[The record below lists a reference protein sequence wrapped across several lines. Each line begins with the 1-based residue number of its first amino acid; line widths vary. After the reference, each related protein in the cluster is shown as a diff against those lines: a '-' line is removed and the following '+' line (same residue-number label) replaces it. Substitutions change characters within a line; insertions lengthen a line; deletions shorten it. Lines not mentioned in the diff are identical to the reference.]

1 MKKVLS
7 LLLLVSAFV
16 AKADEM
22 DRFYVGAQ
30 AGYSGSMKAKF
41 CADPAFWDASPE
53 GYNARLGN
61 SAFYQSSLGYQHC
74 SWLAFQVSA
83 NYRPGYEYCKF
94 QTSAAADTTGF
105 IGTKTRYL
113 KLSSLA
119 FMADIFVNK
128 LGEHYSWESCGG
140 CLTVAPFIGAGVGV
154 AYNNL
159 YDFHSVVPAQPAST
173 GLTPNTYPTN
183 AIDSRVYS
191 MMNPYVKQSF
201 AAQGAVGLV
210 ARAWEKLNVEVGY
223 RFFYGGKIQTNNYG
237 YQFKSGAVVN
247 QPQVTVTA
255 TGAVVAKANS
265 EFVPFAQ
272 ENTPWYGKLMA
283 NEFFVGIF
291 GTF

>member
-1 MKKVLS
+1 
-7 LLLLVSAFV
+7 LVSAFV
-16 AKADEM
+16 AKAHEM

-41 CADPAFWDASPE
+41 CAPAFWDASPE
-53 GYNARLGN
+53 GYNAHLGN

-94 QTSAAADTTGF
+94 QTSTAVDTNLF
-105 IGTKTRYL
+105 LGTKTRFL

-159 YDFHSVVPAQPAST
+159 YDFHSVVPAKAASIGLSSGYPA
-173 GLTPNTYPTN
+173 N
-183 AIDSRVYS
+183 AIGSRVYS
-191 MMNPYVKQSF
+191 MMNPYVNQSF

-210 ARAWEKLNVEVGY
+210 ACAWEKLNVEVGY

-237 YQFKSGAVVN
+237 YQFKSEAVVN
-247 QPQVTVTA
+247 QQQVTVNG
-255 TGAVVAKANS
+255 TGAVVVNANS
-265 EFVPFAQ
+265 EFVAIAQ
-272 ENTPWYGKLMA
+272 ESPPWYGKLMA